1 MDFFLGS
8 GTTTA
13 VAHKMK
19 RKWIGMEMGEHF
31 YTYVLPRMKRV
42 LAGERSGISRKVG
55 WQGGGFFKYCELEQF
70 EDVLSKAE
78 YGGTDNPFQYR
89 FLAELGKEETEKEW
103 DFALPYQ
110 GVDLAA
116 TLSCLKGEWI
126 RKTSAREISFENG
139 EVIDTENL
147 DPQLLK
153 PLLRW

>member
-78 YGGTDNPFQYR
+78 YGGQTTPFNIGSWQNW
-89 FLAELGKEETEKEW
+89 EKKRQKRNGILRCPIKGGPCRYPL
-103 DFALPYQ
+103 LPERGMDQ
-110 GVDLAA
+110 
-116 TLSCLKGEWI
+116 
-126 RKTSAREISFENG
+126 
-139 EVIDTENL
+139 ENL
-147 DPQLLK
+147 S
-153 PLLRW
+153 